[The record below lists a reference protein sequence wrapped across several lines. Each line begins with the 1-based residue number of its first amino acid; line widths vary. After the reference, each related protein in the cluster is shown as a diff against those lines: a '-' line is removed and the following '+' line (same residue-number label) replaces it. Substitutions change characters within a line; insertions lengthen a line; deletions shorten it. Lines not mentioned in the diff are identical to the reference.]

1 MKTCQRCRRHLAS
14 SSRDCPFCGVHLGV
28 PAPHPLWLV
37 VGLATAACVGKESDT
52 LSSSSTTGMEGESSA
67 GTSTEGE
74 ATSAGETSGETSTSS
89 SESSSSSSTTETSSD
104 SGSFYGA
111 PSIHGA
117 FEQQNE
123 GPHVGNEAASAM
135 VDPDAVDG
143 DGSRIHDGTTS
154 G

>member
-67 GTSTEGE
+67 STSTEGE

-104 SGSFYGA
+104 SGAFYGA

-123 GPHVGNEAASAM
+123 GRHTAHGDPTAISDPEQADGN
-135 VDPDAVDG
+135 
-143 DGSRIHDGTTS
+143 GSRIEGGTTS

>member
-1 MKTCQRCRRHLAS
+1 
-14 SSRDCPFCGVHLGV
+14 V

-74 ATSAGETSGETSTSS
+74 ATSAGETFGETSTSS

-104 SGSFYGA
+104 SGAFYGA

-123 GPHVGNEAASAM
+123 GSHVGNEAASAM